1 MELYSLYQS
10 VRIVLYLYNGGVE
23 TSWTPVLT
31 IALAGGIWLAFFI
44 LQGVG
49 VYTMAKRR
57 GMKRKG
63 LAFVPFA
70 NIWYIGKLAGE
81 CNVFGQ
87 KMKRAGLYAMLA
99 QIVTTVV
106 CALAVA
112 AEIFLFLSEGVPLFD
127 DLGFYWTDLSGFTDT
142 VYKFYNISDY
152 ILSIFQLIYEILML
166 ILLFG
171 LYKKYYPKNYLV
183 LGMLSL
189 FIPLSRFVIVFVLRN
204 RNAVDYDAYMR
215 ARREAYMRQQQ
226 QYRNT
231 YGNPYGGGYG
241 SPYNNP
247 YGNPYGGNP
256 YAQQPRPQQP
266 QQEPEDP
273 FSEFS
278 GGKSTSSADKNQN
291 NGNATPNSE
300 NDPDEFFN

>member
-1 MELYSLYQS
+1 Y
-10 VRIVLYLYNGGVE
+10 
-23 TSWTPVLT
+23 TSHPRVKPMS
-31 IALAGGIWLAFFI
+31 I
-44 LQGVG
+44 
-49 VYTMAKRR
+49 RR
-57 GMKRKG
+57 RFK
-63 LAFVPFA
+63 APSP
-70 NIWYIGKLAGE
+70 W
-81 CNVFGQ
+81 
-87 KMKRAGLYAMLA
+87 
-99 QIVTTVV
+99 
-106 CALAVA
+106 
-112 AEIFLFLSEGVPLFD
+112 
-127 DLGFYWTDLSGFTDT
+127 
-142 VYKFYNISDY
+142 
-152 ILSIFQLIYEILML
+152 
-166 ILLFG
+166 
-171 LYKKYYPKNYLV
+171 YKKYYPKNYLV

-256 YAQQPRPQQP
+256 YAQQPRPQQ
-266 QQEPEDP
+266 EPEDP

>member
-31 IALAGGIWLAFFI
+31 IALAAGIWLAFFI

-127 DLGFYWTDLSGFTDT
+127 DLGFYWMDLSGFTDT